1 MYETD
6 YSEYDF
12 PEDILDETEFL
23 SQLKELKES
32 LKENVKQE
40 IKDKI
45 ASLEK
50 ENEELRVFRDR
61 RDEIVAEYRRA
72 IAQAQKD
79 ARRAEDKAR
88 SARLKEL
95 LGPCLTEA
103 WKVDYR
109 YEQGPKCS
117 KCDEKRIIHFVSP
130 SGRKLTEECTCAK
143 RTTVLFPRKISLY
156 RLVEYRDGV
165 IEKAYEN
172 TSDCEEADLRRMN
185 LIKDGADFAKINAY
199 HDAFESLE
207 LCQKYCD
214 WKNSEEEKK

>member
-6 YSEYDF
+6 YSEYDL
-12 PEDILDETEFL
+12 PEDVFEESEFD
-23 SQLKELKES
+23 SRIEELKKS
-32 LKENVKQE
+32 LKENLKQE
-40 IKDKI
+40 IMDKI

-50 ENEELRVFRDR
+50 ENEELRIFRDR
-61 RDEIVAEYRRA
+61 RDEIVAEYRKA
-72 IAQAQKD
+72 IAQAKED
-79 ARRAEDKAR
+79 VRRAEDKAR
-88 SARLKEL
+88 HARLKEL

-117 KCDEKRIIHFVSP
+117 RCDENRIIHFVSP

-156 RLVEYRDGV
+156 RLVEYRDGI

-172 TSDCEEADLRRMN
+172 VSNCEDADLRAMK
-185 LIKDGADFAKINAY
+185 LVKDGADFAKINTY